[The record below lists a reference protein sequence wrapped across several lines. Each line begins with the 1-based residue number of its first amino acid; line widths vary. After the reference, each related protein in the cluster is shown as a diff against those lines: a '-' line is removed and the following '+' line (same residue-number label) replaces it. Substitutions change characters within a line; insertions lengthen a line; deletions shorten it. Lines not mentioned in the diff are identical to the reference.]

1 MKNMKSRRI
10 FHYIWRVNA
19 VIILMAGLLA
29 ILSLSASA
37 VYIILQALRTREVD
51 SVINIAKNEQ
61 VKAKTEIGTF
71 IPITGSD
78 ILQAPLYLIQDYD
91 YRAGSK
97 ESSSI
102 QNYIFFD
109 PNQKRSYWLRP
120 KNEGLFLSA
129 IALAANGTPIVND
142 PIVNTNIGEKP
153 VPIVAFLYVL
163 VNQDTNNDKR
173 LNDSDQKQIAIAIA
187 AGTSFKVL
195 VDQVDR
201 FNGYSAIKDNRLT
214 VLYTSANKLKVAEID
229 LRSQEIVSSSEF
241 S

>member
-1 MKNMKSRRI
+1 MKSRRI

-29 ILSLSASA
+29 MLSLSASA
-37 VYIILQALRTREVD
+37 IYVIVQATRTREVD

-71 IPITGSD
+71 TPIAGSE
-78 ILQAPLYLIQDYD
+78 ILQAPIYLIQDYD

-102 QNYIFFD
+102 QNYMFFD

-129 IALAANGTPIVND
+129 IALAANGTPIVNN
-142 PIVNTNIGEKP
+142 PIVNINTEEKQVP
-153 VPIVAFLYVL
+153 VVAFLYVL
-163 VNQDTNNDKR
+163 VDKDTNNDKR
-173 LNDSDQKQIAIAIA
+173 INDSDQKQIAIANA
-187 AGTSFKVL
+187 AGTTFKVL

-201 FNGYSAIKDNRLT
+201 FNGYSAIKNNRLS
-214 VLYTSANKLKVAEID
+214 VLYTSSNKLKVAEID
-229 LRSQEIVSSSEF
+229 LRSQEIVSNSEF
-241 S
+241 SNQP

>member
-1 MKNMKSRRI
+1 MKSRRI

-37 VYIILQALRTREVD
+37 IYVIVQATRTRGVD

-71 IPITGSD
+71 TTIAGSE
-78 ILQAPLYLIQDYD
+78 ILQSPLYLIQDYE

-102 QNYIFFD
+102 QNYMFFD

-129 IALAANGTPIVND
+129 IALAANGTPIVNN
-142 PIVNTNIGEKP
+142 PIVNSNTEEKQ

-163 VNQDTNNDKR
+163 VDKDTNNDKR
-173 LNDSDQKQIAIAIA
+173 INDSDQKQIAISNA
-187 AGTSFKVL
+187 AGTNFKVL

-201 FNGYSAIKDNRLT
+201 FNGYSAIKNNRLS
-214 VLYTSANKLKVAEID
+214 VLYTSSNKLKVAEID
-229 LRSQEIVSSSEF
+229 LRSQEIISNSEF
-241 S
+241 SSQP

>member
-1 MKNMKSRRI
+1 MKSRRI
-10 FHYIWRVNA
+10 FHYIWRINS
-19 VIILMAGLLA
+19 VIILMGGLLA

-37 VYIILQALRTREVD
+37 VYVILQATRTREVD
-51 SVINIAKNEQ
+51 SVINIANNEQ

-71 IPITGSD
+71 TPIAGSE

-120 KNEGLFLSA
+120 KSEGLFLSA
-129 IALAANGTPIVND
+129 IALVQNSNPIDNNLILNANNE
-142 PIVNTNIGEKP
+142 EKP
-153 VPIVAFLYVL
+153 VPVVAFLYVL
-163 VNQDTNNDKR
+163 VDKDTNNDKR
-173 LNDSDQKQIAIAIA
+173 INDRDQKQIAISNA

-195 VDQVDR
+195 IDQVER
-201 FNGYSAIKDNRLT
+201 FNGYSAI
-214 VLYTSANKLKVAEID
+214 SANKLKVAEID
-229 LRSQEIVSSSEF
+229 LRSQEIVSTSEF
-241 S
+241 GSQP